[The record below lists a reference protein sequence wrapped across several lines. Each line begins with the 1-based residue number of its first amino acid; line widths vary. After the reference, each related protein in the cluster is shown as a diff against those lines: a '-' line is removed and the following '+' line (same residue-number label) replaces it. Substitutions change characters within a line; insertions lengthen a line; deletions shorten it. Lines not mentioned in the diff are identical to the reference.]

1 MAVSNM
7 HTAALPPLTSQAV
20 VRTDIEPRVGQ
31 TTRTTPSWKRWLA
44 CGVAAAAMQ
53 VGQASAENIGRW
65 SEVIPFPNIPVS
77 AAVLPNGKLLTW
89 SSYQPFFFEGDIG
102 AEASQTYTSIFDPP
116 TRAFT
121 PGEVIST
128 MGDMFCSGIAYL
140 ADGRVM
146 VNGGSSSQH
155 TAVYDPVSNLWNA
168 ARMMNI
174 ARGYNSTV
182 TLSTGE
188 AFTIG
193 GSWAGDGSP
202 KDGEVWKH
210 GAGWRLTSISENNI
224 LGDDPIDE
232 AQGYISEGDNHP
244 WLFAAPNGR
253 VFHAGPSPLMNWI
266 DTTGDGSITP
276 AGNRGDDPYS
286 MNGIAV
292 MYQPG
297 KILKTGGQ
305 PSYTDANATANTYII
320 NINAAIANPA
330 APVTVRKLPSMIYPR
345 AFANGVVLPGGKVL
359 VIGGETHGIT
369 FNDDTSVLVPELW
382 DPATE
387 QFTLLAPMQTPRNY
401 HSVALLM
408 PNGKVFSGGGGLCG
422 EGCAANHQDGAIF
435 SPPYL
440 FAADGVT
447 PAARPAL
454 TAVSSSTVPL
464 GSALSVRTSGPVKSF
479 ELIRLS
485 AATHSVNTDQR
496 RVPLTVAAAAANAY
510 TLAVPSDPGI
520 VVPGYW
526 MLFAI
531 DAKGTPS
538 IAKIILI
545 KSPQ

>member
-1 MAVSNM
+1 VAVYNL
-7 HTAALPPLTSQAV
+7 HAVTFLTQTDQPVVTTEAGPL
-20 VRTDIEPRVGQ
+20 VGQ
-31 TTRTTPSWKRWLA
+31 KRRNEPLWRRWLVA
-44 CGVAAAAMQ
+44 SVAAGALQISPALAQ
-53 VGQASAENIGRW
+53 NLGHW
-65 SEVIPFPNIPVS
+65 SETIQFPNIPVS

-102 AEASQTYTSIFDPP
+102 TEASQTYTSIFDPP

-121 PGEVIST
+121 PSVENS
-128 MGDMFCSGIAYL
+128 MMADMFCSGIAYL
-140 ADGRVM
+140 TDGRVM

-155 TAVYDPVSNLWNA
+155 TAVYDPVSNLWNS
-168 ARMMNI
+168 ARTMNI

-193 GSWAGDGSP
+193 GSWSGDGSP

-210 GAGWRLTSISENNI
+210 GAGWRQTSISENNI
-224 LGDDPIDE
+224 LGDDPIDR
-232 AQGYISEGDNHP
+232 AQGYISEGDDHP

-253 VFHAGPSPLMNWI
+253 VFHAGPSPQMNWI

-276 AGNRGDDPYS
+276 AGNRADDPYS

-305 PSYTDANATANTYII
+305 PSYTDANATANTYVI

-330 APVTVRKLPSMIYPR
+330 APVTVRKLPPMAYPR
-345 AFANGVVLPGGKVL
+345 AYANGVVLPGGKVL

-369 FNDDTSVLVPELW
+369 FNDDTSVLVPEMW
-382 DPATE
+382 DPNTE
-387 QFTLLAPMQTPRNY
+387 RFAQLAPMQTPRNY
-401 HSVALLM
+401 HSVALLL
-408 PNGKVFSGGGGLCG
+408 PNAKVFSGGGGLCG
-422 EGCAANHQDGAIF
+422 EGCVANHQDGAIF

-447 PAARPAL
+447 PAARPVL
-454 TAVSSSTVPL
+454 TAVSGTTVPL
-464 GSALSVRTSGPVKSF
+464 GSALSVSTSGPVRSF

-485 AATHSVNTDQR
+485 ATTHSVNTDQR
-496 RVPLTVAAAAANAY
+496 RVPLTIAAAAANAY

-526 MLFAI
+526 MLFAM

-538 IAKIILI
+538 VAKIIKLI
-545 KSPQ
+545 QP

>member
-1 MAVSNM
+1 MALRTKGTVMAVSNM
-7 HTAALPPLTSQAV
+7 HTAASPPLTSQAV
-20 VRTDIEPRVGQ
+20 ARTETKPRVDQ

-44 CGVAAAAMQ
+44 CGVAAGAMQ
-53 VGQASAENIGRW
+53 IGQASAENLGRW

-102 AEASQTYTSIFDPP
+102 TEVSQTYTSIFDPP

-174 ARGYNSTV
+174 PRGYNSTV
-182 TLSTGE
+182 ALSTGE

-232 AQGYISEGDNHP
+232 AQGYISEGDDHP

-266 DTTGDGSITP
+266 DTTGEGSITP

-305 PSYTDANATANTYII
+305 PSYTDANATANTY
-320 NINAAIANPA
+320 
-330 APVTVRKLPSMIYPR
+330 V
-345 AFANGVVLPGGKVL
+345 
-359 VIGGETHGIT
+359 
-369 FNDDTSVLVPELW
+369 
-382 DPATE
+382 
-387 QFTLLAPMQTPRNY
+387 
-401 HSVALLM
+401 
-408 PNGKVFSGGGGLCG
+408 
-422 EGCAANHQDGAIF
+422 
-435 SPPYL
+435 
-440 FAADGVT
+440 
-447 PAARPAL
+447 
-454 TAVSSSTVPL
+454 
-464 GSALSVRTSGPVKSF
+464 
-479 ELIRLS
+479 
-485 AATHSVNTDQR
+485 
-496 RVPLTVAAAAANAY
+496 
-510 TLAVPSDPGI
+510 
-520 VVPGYW
+520 
-526 MLFAI
+526 
-531 DAKGTPS
+531 
-538 IAKIILI
+538 
-545 KSPQ
+545 

>member
-1 MAVSNM
+1 VAVYNL
-7 HTAALPPLTSQAV
+7 HAVTFLTQTDQPV
-20 VRTDIEPRVGQ
+20 VTTEAGPRVGQ
-31 TTRTTPSWKRWLA
+31 KRRNEPLWRRWFVA
-44 CGVAAAAMQ
+44 SVAAGALQISPALAQ
-53 VGQASAENIGRW
+53 NLGHW
-65 SEVIPFPNIPVS
+65 SETIQFPNIPVS

-102 AEASQTYTSIFDPP
+102 TDASQTYTSIFDPP

-121 PGEVIST
+121 PSVENS
-128 MGDMFCSGIAYL
+128 MMADMFCSGIAYL
-140 ADGRVM
+140 TDGRVM

-155 TAVYDPVSNLWNA
+155 TAVYDPVSNRWNS

-193 GSWAGDGSP
+193 GSWSGDGSP

-210 GAGWRLTSISENNI
+210 GAGWRQTSVSENNI
-224 LGDDPIDE
+224 LGDDPIDR
-232 AQGYISEGDNHP
+232 AQGYISEGDDHP

-253 VFHAGPSPLMNWI
+253 VFHAGPSPQMNWI

-276 AGNRGDDPYS
+276 AGNRADDPYS

-305 PSYTDANATANTYII
+305 PSYTDANATANTYVI

-330 APVTVRKLPSMIYPR
+330 APVTVRKLPPMTYPR
-345 AFANGVVLPGGKVL
+345 AYANGVVLPGGKVL

-387 QFTLLAPMQTPRNY
+387 QFIQLAPMQTPRNY
-401 HSVALLM
+401 HSVALLL
-408 PNGKVFSGGGGLCG
+408 PNAKVFSGGGGLCG
-422 EGCAANHQDGAIF
+422 EGCVANHQDGAIF

-447 PAARPAL
+447 PAARPVL
-454 TAVSSSTVPL
+454 TAVSGTTVPL
-464 GSALSVRTSGPVKSF
+464 GSALSVSTSGPVRSF

-485 AATHSVNTDQR
+485 ATTHSVNTDQR
-496 RVPLTVAAAAANAY
+496 RVPLTIAAAAANAY

-526 MLFAI
+526 MLFAM

-538 IAKIILI
+538 VAKIIKLI
-545 KSPQ
+545 QP

>member
-1 MAVSNM
+1 VAVYNL
-7 HTAALPPLTSQAV
+7 HAVTFLTQTDQPVVTTEAGPL
-20 VRTDIEPRVGQ
+20 VGQ
-31 TTRTTPSWKRWLA
+31 KRRNEPLWRRWLVA
-44 CGVAAAAMQ
+44 SVAAGALQISPALAQ
-53 VGQASAENIGRW
+53 NLGHW
-65 SEVIPFPNIPVS
+65 SKTIQFPNIPVS

-102 AEASQTYTSIFDPP
+102 TDASQTYTSIFDPP

-121 PGEVIST
+121 PSVENS
-128 MGDMFCSGIAYL
+128 MMADMFCSGIAYL
-140 ADGRVM
+140 TDGRVM

-155 TAVYDPVSNLWNA
+155 TAVYDPVSNLWNS
-168 ARMMNI
+168 ARTMNI

-193 GSWAGDGSP
+193 GSWSGDGSP

-210 GAGWRLTSISENNI
+210 GAGWRQTSISENNI
-224 LGDDPIDE
+224 LGDDPIDR
-232 AQGYISEGDNHP
+232 AQGYISEGDDHP

-253 VFHAGPSPLMNWI
+253 VFHAGPSPQMNWI

-276 AGNRGDDPYS
+276 AGNRADDPYS

-305 PSYTDANATANTYII
+305 PSYTDANATANTYVI

-330 APVTVRKLPSMIYPR
+330 APVTVRKLPPMAYPR
-345 AFANGVVLPGGKVL
+345 AYANGVVLPGGKVL

-369 FNDDTSVLVPELW
+369 FNDDTSVLVPEMW
-382 DPATE
+382 DPNTE
-387 QFTLLAPMQTPRNY
+387 RFAQLAPMQTPRNY
-401 HSVALLM
+401 HSVALLL
-408 PNGKVFSGGGGLCG
+408 PNAKVFSGGGGLCG
-422 EGCAANHQDGAIF
+422 EGCVANHQDGAIF

-447 PAARPAL
+447 PAARPVL
-454 TAVSSSTVPL
+454 TAVSSTTVPL
-464 GSALSVRTSGPVKSF
+464 GSALSVGTSGAVRSF

-485 AATHSVNTDQR
+485 ATTHSVNTDQR
-496 RVPLTVAAAAANAY
+496 RVPLTIAAAAANAY

-526 MLFAI
+526 MLFAM

-538 IAKIILI
+538 VAKIIKLI
-545 KSPQ
+545 QL

>member
-1 MAVSNM
+1 MAVS
-7 HTAALPPLTSQAV
+7 HVCAAALPTQTSQAV
-20 VRTDIEPRVGQ
+20 VTTETRPRVGR
-31 TTRTTPSWKRWLA
+31 TRTKPRWKRWLV
-44 CGVAAAAMQ
+44 CGVAAGAVQ
-53 VGQASAENIGRW
+53 IGQASAGNLGRW

-89 SSYQPFFFEGDIG
+89 SSFQPSFFEGDIG
-102 AEASQTYTSIFDPP
+102 TDASQTYTSIFDPP

-121 PGEVIST
+121 ASVEIST
-128 MGDMFCSGIAYL
+128 MADMFCSGIAYL

-146 VNGGSSSQH
+146 VNGGSSSLH
-155 TAVYDPVSNLWNA
+155 TAVYDPVSNLWNS

-174 ARGYNSTV
+174 PRGYNSTV

-210 GAGWRLTSISENNI
+210 GAGWRQTSISENNI
-224 LGDDPIDE
+224 LANDPIDE

-253 VFHAGPSPLMNWI
+253 VFHAGPSPQMNWI

-276 AGNRGDDPYS
+276 AGNRADDPYS

-305 PSYTDANATANTYII
+305 PSYTDANATANTYVI

-359 VIGGETHGIT
+359 VIGGETHGII

-401 HSVALLM
+401 HSVALLL
-408 PNGKVFSGGGGLCG
+408 PNAKVFSGGGGLCG
-422 EGCAANHQDGAIF
+422 EGCAANHRDGAIF

-447 PAARPAL
+447 PAVRPVL
-454 TAVSSSTVPL
+454 TAVSSNTLPL
-464 GSALSVRTSGPVKSF
+464 GAAFSVRTSGPVKSF

-485 AATHSVNTDQR
+485 ATTHSVNTDQR

-510 TLAVPSDPGI
+510 ALVLPSDPGI

-538 IAKIILI
+538 VAKIILI
-545 KSPQ
+545 KSS